1 MAPRRDDHAA
11 GLAFGLG
18 HVNFQILKGKT
29 LGEGRRLDTGL
40 ELRRELASQRHGSR
54 ELGRSGAV
62 EQVGGEEMKAV
73 ETGSDTKL

>member
-40 ELRRELASQRHGSR
+40 ELRRELARVSDMAAGSW
-54 ELGRSGAV
+54 
-62 EQVGGEEMKAV
+62 VGVGLLSKWEGK
-73 ETGSDTKL
+73 K